1 LPPQIKSASCV
12 NLLEEEETKLAIKG
26 GMLEMDV
33 SPFEIVTLK
42 LSVGV
47 R

>member
-1 LPPQIKSASCV
+1 MPSQIKSASCV
-12 NLLEEEETKLAIKG
+12 NLLEEEESELDIKDG
-26 GMLEMDV
+26 LLGMDV

-42 LSVGV
+42 LSLEA

>member
-1 LPPQIKSASCV
+1 MPSQIKSASFV
-12 NLLEEEETKLAIKG
+12 NLLEEEESELDIKDG
-26 GMLEMDV
+26 LVEMDV

-42 LSVGV
+42 LSVDV